1 MLPLLLKRFQATG
14 LSKKSSPPRQA
25 EASSLPKR
33 PVIVQNGRRP
43 FGPSHSWE
51 EMEAPSDPGISSE
64 CERFLELHQTETG
77 AFACPSKI
85 EESKRWDEKSTCS
98 YRRDRKTQQMDH
110 TQFLQGPNPD

>member
-1 MLPLLLKRFQATG
+1 MKNPTLNWLLEPKDPSIRQQALIDLIHRRKDGKDVTATTEKIQATG

-33 PVIVQNGRRP
+33 PVIVQSGRRP

-77 AFACPSKI
+77 
-85 EESKRWDEKSTCS
+85 
-98 YRRDRKTQQMDH
+98 
-110 TQFLQGPNPD
+110 